1 MQAKQQDYF
10 MTLANRYTS
19 SRHSVY
25 NVSYHIVFCTKYRR
39 KVLID
44 GAEARLKEL
53 FLEKALELDIQIEDM
68 EVMPDHV
75 DLFVKSKP
83 VYMIHFV
90 INQLKGYASPRLRK
104 EFPHI
109 RTRLPSLW
117 TRSYFVETIGH
128 ISESMVKRYIENQK
142 KI

>member
-1 MQAKQQDYF
+1 

-44 GAEARLKEL
+44 GAEARIKEL
-53 FLEKALELDIQIEDM
+53 FLEKAQELDIQIEDM

-90 INQLKGYASPRLRK
+90 INQLKGYASP
-104 EFPHI
+104 
-109 RTRLPSLW
+109 
-117 TRSYFVETIGH
+117 
-128 ISESMVKRYIENQK
+128 
-142 KI
+142 